1 MEASSNYSMIMFHIP
16 ENPKILEALGT
27 ITLQHGH
34 LDHILR
40 MTIKTLGEVNVQQ
53 ALDATAFEGSAVLRE
68 RIRKL
73 AKLKLGEGNAL
84 LQLQALLE
92 RCRRATEKRNDLIHN
107 IWARE
112 LDGDPQVRTKDHNWK
127 PIPTIDELEVLS
139 KELGLLINELNSARL
154 DGFLSKAITARK

>member
-1 MEASSNYSMIMFHIP
+1 MEASSNYHMIAFSIP
-16 ENPKILEALGT
+16 KDPEILKTLGA
-27 ITLQHGH
+27 ITLRHGH

-40 MTIKTLGEVNVQQ
+40 MTIKSLGRVDVQQ
-53 ALDATAFEGSAVLRE
+53 ALDATAFQGSSALRE

-73 AKLKLGEGNAL
+73 AKSSLGEGNAL

-112 LDGDPQVRTKDHNWK
+112 LDGDTQMRTKDHSWK
-127 PIPTIDELEVLS
+127 PIPTIDELEKLS
-139 KELGLLINELNSARL
+139 RELELLTNELNTARL
-154 DGFLSKAITARK
+154 EGFLFEAITAKK